1 MFNPKGNHLLDE
13 QLVVSG
19 LEMSIEPFTA
29 VMAGV
34 SAAASIGSG
43 IAGASAASK
52 QNAAAKKN
60 ARKQEK
66 EAKKVAKLTNK
77 HNAKLD
83 KAEKANYEAEK
94 QFEFESRVRQHEF
107 DKQIVDIQNAAAQ
120 AQFEKSE
127 QISAL
132 NFGLNEIS
140 EAQAIESQIISI
152 QDKFIEQQ
160 FAHETGLSS
169 LKSTY
174 FNENINKQKQNNLL
188 QGIRN
193 KQNIGSLQIQ
203 NTIKDLMTKS
213 ALAKESNQVE
223 ALIAEGKASLGQA
236 GGGRIKAKQS
246 VKAGLQRSLHG
257 LSIELSGKRKQAAL
271 ELVQLY
277 ADTSLEKTGV
287 GLNLQVIDNT
297 ISSAEEDAVYN
308 QEVLKANMESFLN
321 QSARN
326 VSEINLRK
334 TTADINVLS
343 SKMIKPVD
351 TPYAPAPRETPERIF
366 VERMK
371 VRPGFVAAPAQQ
383 SVIAPLIG
391 GLSKAAGSLSSVDW
405 GGTGGGVPSPA
416 KVSDY
421 MNQPK

>member
-13 QLVVSG
+13 QLAVSG
-19 LEMSIEPFTA
+19 LEMSIEPATA
-29 VMAGV
+29 FAAV
-34 SAAASIGSG
+34 SAGAAIVGG
-43 IAGASAASK
+43 ISGASQASK
-52 QNAAAKKN
+52 NNATARKN
-60 ARKQEK
+60 ARKQKK

-77 HNAKLD
+77 HNDKLD
-83 KAEKANYEAEK
+83 KAEKANYEADK
-94 QFEFESRVRQHEF
+94 QFQYDSRVRQHEF
-107 DKQIVDIQNAAAQ
+107 DNQIVDIQNAAAR
-120 AQFEKSE
+120 ARFEKSE
-127 QISAL
+127 QISAFNL
-132 NFGLNEIS
+132 GLNEQS
-140 EAQAIESQIISI
+140 QAQAIEAQIISI
-152 QDKFIEQQ
+152 QDKFVEQQ
-160 FAHETGLSS
+160 FAQDTALSS

-174 FNENINKQKQNNLL
+174 FNQNINKQKEYVTL

-193 KQNIGSLQIQ
+193 KQNIGSAQIQ
-203 NTIKDLMTKS
+203 STIKDLMTKS

-236 GGGRIKAKQS
+236 GKGRVKAKQS

-287 GLNLQVIDNT
+287 GLNLQVIDNA
-297 ISSAEEDAVYN
+297 IVSAEEDAVHN
-308 QEVLKANMESFLN
+308 QEVLKANMESFLD

-326 VSEINLRK
+326 VSEISLRK
-334 TTADINVLS
+334 ATADINVLS

-371 VRPGFVAAPAQQ
+371 VRPGFVAAPTQQ
-383 SVIAPLIG
+383 SVIAPLISG
-391 GLSKAAGSLSSVDW
+391 IGKAAGSLTSVDW
-405 GGTGGGVPSPA
+405 GGSGGGGSDTGGGGGSE
-416 KVSDY
+416 
-421 MNQPK
+421 